1 MTGKERIMAALN
13 RQVPDHA
20 PTMEWILS
28 KKVMK
33 TAYGTEDDIEFS
45 LAGGPGRPGQFP
57 WAAKTEPS
65 WTVGNAL

>member
-45 LAGGPGRPGQFP
+45 RTWTPWQFP